1 MTAAPILELDGI
13 CKSFGAAPV
22 LDKLSL
28 RINPGE
34 RRGLIGPNGAGKTT
48 LINIITGK
56 YRPDAGRILYR
67 SQDNRSQDITNL
79 PAHRRNRLGIGRSF
93 QILNLFGEASVGDN
107 IRNAVLR
114 KRGFGVHPFKRLGVL
129 EDVFAETEHIAAL
142 VGLLPVLAERVDIL
156 PYGMQ
161 RRLDI
166 ALVLAQ
172 DPELIILDEPAA
184 GLSATETRDL
194 IDLLKTII
202 GRRTLILVEHDMD
215 VVYALADRITVLD
228 YGRVLTEGT
237 PAEVNADPE
246 VQRVYLGEG
255 AG

>member
-1 MTAAPILELDGI
+1 MTDAPILELDGI

-28 RINPGE
+28 RIDPGE

-67 SQDNRSQDITNL
+67 SHDITNL
-79 PAHRRNRLGIGRSF
+79 PAHRRNQLGIGRSF
-93 QILNLFGEASVGDN
+93 QILNLFGEASVGEN
-107 IRNAVLR
+107 IRSAVLR
-114 KRGFGVHPFKRLGVL
+114 KRGLGVHPLKRLGFL

-142 VGLLPVLAERVDIL
+142 VGLLPALAERVDIL

-202 GRRTLILVEHDMD
+202 GTRTLILVEHDMD

-237 PAEVNADPE
+237 PAEVNANPE